1 MVQSTDIPL
10 LAAIVSASAS
20 ILVAALA
27 YLLKLLSDWSDRRRH
42 HRMDLMAIRNELV
55 VNQSLAKAI
64 ISDARTFGIKFLDK
78 AWQTRDTSV
87 IYRRRIPSGI
97 VLEAYSDIQ
106 LFNTLCN
113 RNELILASKD
123 YVQKDSRL
131 IKEHQEMLA
140 LAERVDALASEA
152 LARIRT

>member
-1 MVQSTDIPL
+1 
-10 LAAIVSASAS
+10 
-20 ILVAALA
+20 
-27 YLLKLLSDWSDRRRH
+27 
-42 HRMDLMAIRNELV
+42 MDFMAIRNELV
-55 VNQSLAKAI
+55 LKQFLAKAI
-64 ISDARTFGIKFLDK
+64 ISDARTFGIRFLDK

-87 IYRRRIPSGI
+87 IYRRSIPSGV

-131 IKEHQEMLA
+131 IREHQEMLA
-140 LAERVDALASEA
+140 LAERVDSLASEA